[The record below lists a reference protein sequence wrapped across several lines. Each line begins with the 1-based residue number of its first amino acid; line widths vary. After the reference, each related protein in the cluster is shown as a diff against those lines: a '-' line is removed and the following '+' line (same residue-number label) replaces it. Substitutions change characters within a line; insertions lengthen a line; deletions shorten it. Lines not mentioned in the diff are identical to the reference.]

1 MDASATERVRAG
13 SSAWQIVDL
22 GTETWEVVLLDARGA
37 DVDSRPGD
45 GERGTEPGVGDSA
58 VDRAESVDRRL
69 ASLER
74 RAASVEGFEARVGE
88 LERAHGRTHE
98 RIGKLK
104 RGQAEITRGL
114 DARDAALREEITAIY
129 RDAERALAESPPGSQ
144 RKPKWLQRRHEL
156 KLLRLERDR
165 KIRQAERRLVERS
178 ADSLAAIGR
187 HAIAAEG
194 SMREA
199 GAAAE
204 LGIRAA
210 QGEASKAIRRQLEEI
225 AAGERRLAELVD
237 RIEAFERRLRSAEE
251 RLEAAHGVELAE
263 PARL

>member
-1 MDASATERVRAG
+1 MDASVTERVRAG
-13 SSAWQIVDL
+13 SSAWQIVEL
-22 GTETWEVVLLDARGA
+22 GTETWEVVLRDARGA
-37 DVDSRPGD
+37 DADSRPGD

-58 VDRAESVDRRL
+58 VERAESVDRRL

-74 RAASVEGFEARVGE
+74 RVESVEGVEARVGE
-88 LERAHGRTHE
+88 LRRAHGRTHE
-98 RIGKLK
+98 RIGKLE

-114 DARDAALREEITAIY
+114 DARDAALREEIAVIY
-129 RDAERALAESPPGSQ
+129 RDAERALAGSPPGSE
-144 RKPKWLQRRHEL
+144 RKPKWLQRRHEV

-178 ADSLAAIGR
+178 ADSLAGIER
-187 HAIAAEG
+187 HALAAEG
-194 SMREA
+194 SVREA
-199 GAAAE
+199 RAAAE

-210 QGEASKAIRRQLEEI
+210 RDDASKAIRRRLEEI

-237 RIEAFERRLRSAEE
+237 RIEASERRLRSAEE
-251 RLEAAHGVELAE
+251 RLEAGGVVDLAE